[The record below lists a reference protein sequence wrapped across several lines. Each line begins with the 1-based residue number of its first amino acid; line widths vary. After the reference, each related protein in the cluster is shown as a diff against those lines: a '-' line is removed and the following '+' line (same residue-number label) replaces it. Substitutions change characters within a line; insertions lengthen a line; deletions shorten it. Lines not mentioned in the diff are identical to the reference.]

1 MTDFDAPVPMS
12 HLDAPVPMS
21 HLDAP
26 TIIRTKRD
34 GGVLSDDAIDWI
46 IGAYTRGSVA
56 DAQMSALLMAIFL
69 RGMTT
74 PEIARWTAAMVDSGE
89 RLDFGDLRHAGR
101 PLALVDKHSTGGVGD
116 KITIPLVPIIMACG
130 GAVPQAAGRG
140 LGHTGGTLDKLE
152 SIPGFTAEIST
163 AQIRGQLCDLGAAIF
178 AAGELAPADRKIYAL
193 RDVTATT
200 ESLPLIASSVMSK
213 KIAEGTRGLVLDVKV
228 GSGAF
233 LPTEAESRELAR
245 TMVDLG
251 TEHGLLTRALLTD
264 MNTPLGRAVG
274 NAVEVI
280 ESLEVLEGGGPDDV
294 VELTL
299 ALAREML
306 EVAGVDAVDPAQ
318 TLRDGSAMDRF
329 RGLVAAQGGD
339 VSTLSSTS
347 GAGSSESGAGS
358 SKSGARGLPI
368 GAHSET
374 VTATRGGTMGDI
386 DAMAVGLAVWRLG
399 AGRSEPGQRV
409 QPGAGL
415 RIHRRPGEPV
425 AAGEALFTLYTD
437 TPQRFGA
444 ALSELDGGWS
454 VGPALSGSAGPSPPQ
469 RPLIIDRIT

>member
-1 MTDFDAPVPMS
+1 MTVFDAPTV
-12 HLDAPVPMS
+12 
-21 HLDAP
+21 
-26 TIIRTKRD
+26 IRTKRD
-34 GGVLSDDAIDWI
+34 GGVLSDDAIDWVI
-46 IGAYTRGSVA
+46 DAYTHDRVA

-74 PEIARWTAAMVDSGE
+74 AEIARWTAAMVDSGE
-89 RLDFGDLRHAGR
+89 RLDFRDLRRGGK

-116 KITIPLVPIIMACG
+116 KITIPLVPVIMACG
-130 GAVPQAAGRG
+130 AAVPQAAGRG

-152 SIPGFTAEIST
+152 AIPGFTAEISKV
-163 AQIRGQLCDLGAAIF
+163 QIRQQLCDLGAAIF

-193 RDVTATT
+193 RDVTGTT

-213 KIAEGTRGLVLDVKV
+213 KIAEGTRALVLDCKV

-233 LPTEAESRELAR
+233 LATEAESRELAR

-264 MNTPLGRAVG
+264 MEAPLGRTVG
-274 NAVEVI
+274 NGVEVV
-280 ESLEVLEGGGPDDV
+280 ESLEVLAGGGPDDV

-306 EVAGVDAVDPAQ
+306 DAAGVDGVDPAQ

-329 RGLVAAQGGD
+329 RALVAAQGGD
-339 VSTLSSTS
+339 VSMLF
-347 GAGSSESGAGS
+347 AEA
-358 SKSGARGLPI
+358 LPI

-409 QPGAGL
+409 QAGAGM
-415 RIHRRPGEPV
+415 RVHRKPGEPV
-425 AAGEALFTLYTD
+425 AAGEPLFTLYSD
-437 TPQRFGA
+437 TPERFPA
-444 ALSELDGGWS
+444 ALAELDGGWS
-454 VGPALSGSAGPSPPQ
+454 VGDAPPVT
-469 RPLIIDRIT
+469 RPLIIARIT